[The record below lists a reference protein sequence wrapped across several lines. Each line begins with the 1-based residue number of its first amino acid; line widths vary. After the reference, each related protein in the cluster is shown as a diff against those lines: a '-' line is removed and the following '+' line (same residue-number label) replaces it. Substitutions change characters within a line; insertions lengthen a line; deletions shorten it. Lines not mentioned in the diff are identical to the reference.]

1 MNQIHAR
8 EKTILHDEPSE
19 VCAYVVVNV
28 EIGLEKKMLD
38 ELKEI
43 PEVKEAYLIDGVYDI
58 IARLE
63 SDAMFNLKDVINTKI
78 RKLEKVRSTLT
89 RIVTA

>member
-1 MNQIHAR
+1 M
-8 EKTILHDEPSE
+8 HDEPSE

-43 PEVKEAYLIDGVYDI
+43 PEVKEAYLIDSVYDI
-58 IARLE
+58 IVRVE
-63 SDAMFNLKDVINTKI
+63 TDTMFNLKDVINSKI

-89 RIVTA
+89 MIVTA